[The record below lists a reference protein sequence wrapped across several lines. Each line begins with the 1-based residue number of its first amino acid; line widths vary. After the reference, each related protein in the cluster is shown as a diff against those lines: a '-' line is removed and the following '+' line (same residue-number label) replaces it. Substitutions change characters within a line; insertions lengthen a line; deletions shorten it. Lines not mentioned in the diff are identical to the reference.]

1 MKKLREFRNF
11 LKENHCYLQFKEN
24 VANRHKNIEYFNNP
38 ILNSEYISAF
48 IFDTAFVWD
57 DTPQGWNFWK
67 KIATKWHTL
76 NLEKILATNEKFNN
90 TKTKKIPKRKTHL

>member
-24 VANRHKNIEYFNNP
+24 VANFYENIEYFHNP
-38 ILNSEYISAF
+38 LLNRQYISAF
-48 IFDTAFVWD
+48 IFDMAFVWD
-57 DTPQGWNFWK
+57 NTPQGQNFWE

-76 NLEKILATNEKFNN
+76 NNEEFNI
-90 TKTKKIPKRKTHL
+90 TKT

>member
-24 VANRHKNIEYFNNP
+24 VANCHKNIEYFHNP
-38 ILNSEYISAF
+38 LLNREHISAL
-48 IFDTAFVWD
+48 IFDMAFNWD
-57 DTPQGWNFWK
+57 NTPQGWYFWK

-76 NLEKILATNEKFNN
+76 NNEEFNI
-90 TKTKKIPKRKTHL
+90 TKT

>member
-24 VANRHKNIEYFNNP
+24 VAKCHENIEYFHNP
-38 ILNSEYISAF
+38 LLNCQYISAL
-48 IFDTAFVWD
+48 IFDMAFNWD
-57 DTPQGWNFWK
+57 NTPQGWNFWK

-76 NLEKILATNEKFNN
+76 NNEEFNI
-90 TKTKKIPKRKTHL
+90 TKT